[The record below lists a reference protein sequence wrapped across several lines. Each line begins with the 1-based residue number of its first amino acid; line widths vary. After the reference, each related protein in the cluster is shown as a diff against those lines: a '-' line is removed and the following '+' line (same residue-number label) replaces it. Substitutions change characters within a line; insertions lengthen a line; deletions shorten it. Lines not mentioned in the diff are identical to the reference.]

1 VSRSERDDELVSR
14 YLGGDTEALS
24 SLLRRHESRVYR
36 VCLRILGS
44 PDDAADA
51 TQDAFVSVVRRIDQF
66 RGDAAFTTWLHRIAV
81 NACYDQLRVRRRQA
95 TLQLAHDP
103 NEPQPDLGPPT
114 PDHADQVIGT
124 RDAAAALA
132 RIPEEFRVA
141 VVLADVEDLPYEE
154 VARILEVPIGT
165 VKSRV
170 HRGRV
175 ALARAMRVPPRGERE
190 PSSPSRPSEEE
201 A

>member
-132 RIPEEFRVA
+132 RI
-141 VVLADVEDLPYEE
+141 
-154 VARILEVPIGT
+154 LEVPIGT